1 MPLPEF
7 LSKKIDCQCIGN
19 QFGTLFTLP
28 YKAEQFEPALNS
40 TDVKSSP
47 LDMPLI
53 VKPRVV
59 EKINTKYGV
68 SKEIRSVSAVD
79 DDEIWT
85 SGDNKMLKLYN
96 LKSELVRKIKTK
108 SGNKPS
114 NLQVTKSGDLVYT
127 DYVERTLN
135 IVQNT
140 HISEVVKLKEWIPRF
155 VYCTSSGDLLVF
167 MDNDDDRQSKV
178 VRYSGSME
186 KQNIQFDES
195 GQPLYSYDSL
205 NDRCKYVSE
214 NKNLDICVSD
224 WGAKAVVVV
233 NVTGKHR
240 FNYPREHPTDN
251 EEFDPCGITTD
262 SQSRILIADS
272 FYNRIHIIDQNGQFL
287 CFIDNCDLKRPVDL
301 CVDTKGNIFV
311 AERFTGRLKKIQYQ
325 NRLCYYTKDA
335 KIACLVSK
343 IFYFNHEALDVRI
356 TLSVE
361 KHSITHLRR
370 LRICNILIY

>member
-1 MPLPEF
+1 M
-7 LSKKIDCQCIGN
+7 
-19 QFGTLFTLP
+19 
-28 YKAEQFEPALNS
+28 
-40 TDVKSSP
+40 
-47 LDMPLI
+47 
-53 VKPRVV
+53 
-59 EKINTKYGV
+59 
-68 SKEIRSVSAVD
+68 SAVN

-108 SGNKPS
+108 SVNKPL

-127 DYVERTLN
+127 DYVERTGN

-178 VRYSGSME
+178 VRHSGSME

-233 NVTGKHR
+233 NVTGKHQ
-240 FNYPREHPTDN
+240 FNYPRKHPTDN
-251 EEFDPCGITTD
+251 EEFDPCSITTD

-272 FYNRIHIIDQNGQFL
+272 LYNRIHIIDQNGQFL

-325 NRLCYYTKDA
+325 KQAVLLYQRC
-335 KIACLVSK
+335 
-343 IFYFNHEALDVRI
+343 
-356 TLSVE
+356 
-361 KHSITHLRR
+361 
-370 LRICNILIY
+370 